1 MQTTAT
7 PDHPSP
13 RPDGGP
19 DSYPEA
25 YALAATHSGFAR
37 RWVPRLIERGLL
49 MPTQTAIT
57 ETVLQDWRKTH
68 WPDLSD
74 PGALPEAVMPGLRWF
89 RNASLLAIMARD
101 YAGLADLD
109 ENLTSITS
117 LADLCTNLAYRAAA
131 LETAAR
137 HGQPR
142 DSEGR
147 PTDLLVLGMGKLGGR
162 ELNASSDIDLI
173 YVSDEDGQTT
183 GRPDGSGQVDNQTF
197 FTKLGRRMAQLLGE
211 QTADGFVFRVDLRLR
226 PHGEDGPVICS
237 LGMLED
243 YLMVQ
248 GREWERYAWV
258 KARVVNQP
266 VFSHPEDYNR
276 LVLALEELRRPF
288 VYRRYL
294 DFNALGA
301 LRDLHQQIR
310 EEAQRRSQR
319 RESRM
324 AGEFEPVDIKL
335 GPGGIREVEFVAQ
348 LFQLIRGGR
357 DESLQARGTREIL
370 RLLGQQNRLAPAEV
384 EQLLAAYQFWRRI
397 EHRLQYE
404 EDAQTHVLPGSLA
417 ACSRIASALGLE
429 DAQALARA
437 IDHHRSQVVVL
448 FDRLFRREESE
459 VSADDAGG
467 APQPRR
473 TDRTSRLERLELR
486 IQALATESSQPDRV
500 RQGLEHLIST
510 LSRRSAYLAL
520 FDEYPEALGRV
531 ARVLEASSWAGHYLT
546 RHPIVLDE
554 LLDHRS
560 LLEAPDFEAFARDLE
575 ANLASATRQG
585 EPDVERQMDLLR
597 EAHHAQ
603 VFRLLVQDLEGIWT
617 VERLSD
623 QLSALADKV
632 LQATLTRAW
641 AVGRKIH
648 RPDPQFAV
656 VAYGKLGG
664 KELGYASDLDLIFL
678 YDDPDEAAQEQY
690 AKLAQRMNVWLTTNT
705 GAGQLFEIDLRLR
718 PNGNA
723 GLMVSDLQGFVDYQT
738 RQAWTWE
745 HQALTRARWCAG
757 DPRIGEAFEE
767 ARRTIL
773 CLEREP
779 VALLEEILAM
789 RQRMHQGHPNPSG
802 HFDLKHD
809 QGGMVDIEFMVQA
822 LVLRF
827 SHEHPSLTDNL
838 GNIALLRR
846 SADLSLISAPL
857 AESVAQAYRDLR
869 REQHRLRLQGAASAR
884 VDLAAVPALAMARQA
899 VVDLWAEIFAQA
911 PAVIR
916 PLSDLR
922 GSETPSPLG

>member
-1 MQTTAT
+1 
-7 PDHPSP
+7 
-13 RPDGGP
+13 
-19 DSYPEA
+19 
-25 YALAATHSGFAR
+25 
-37 RWVPRLIERGLL
+37 
-49 MPTQTAIT
+49 
-57 ETVLQDWRKTH
+57 
-68 WPDLSD
+68 
-74 PGALPEAVMPGLRWF
+74 
-89 RNASLLAIMARD
+89 
-101 YAGLADLD
+101 
-109 ENLTSITS
+109 
-117 LADLCTNLAYRAAA
+117 
-131 LETAAR
+131 
-137 HGQPR
+137 
-142 DSEGR
+142 
-147 PTDLLVLGMGKLGGR
+147 
-162 ELNASSDIDLI
+162 
-173 YVSDEDGQTT
+173 
-183 GRPDGSGQVDNQTF
+183 
-197 FTKLGRRMAQLLGE
+197 
-211 QTADGFVFRVDLRLR
+211 
-226 PHGEDGPVICS
+226 
-237 LGMLED
+237 MLED
-243 YLMVQ
+243 YLMIQ

-266 VFSHPEDYNR
+266 VFSHPEDYDR

-310 EEAQRRSQR
+310 EEAQRRGQR

-370 RLLGQQNRLAPAEV
+370 RLLGQQNRLAPTEV

-448 FDRLFRREESE
+448 FDRLFRREDSE

-473 TDRTSRLERLELR
+473 TDRTSRLARLELR

-597 EAHHAQ
+597 EAHHAL

-678 YDDPDEAAQEQY
+678 YEDEANDAPEIY
-690 AKLAQRMNVWLTTNT
+690 SRLAQRINTWL
-705 GAGQLFEIDLRLR
+705 GARTPAGILFETDLRLR
-718 PNGNA
+718 PNGEA
-723 GLMVSDLQGFVDYQT
+723 GLLVSSNRPGCGSIRHSLARDFQRAMRRWVSDSSAFAS
-738 RQAWTWE
+738 RSCAS
-745 HQALTRARWCAG
+745 RASL
-757 DPRIGEAFEE
+757 PR
-767 ARRTIL
+767 
-773 CLEREP
+773 C
-779 VALLEEILAM
+779 AM
-789 RQRMHQGHPNPSG
+789 RCWGCAH
-802 HFDLKHD
+802 
-809 QGGMVDIEFMVQA
+809 A
-822 LVLRF
+822 
-827 SHEHPSLTDNL
+827 
-838 GNIALLRR
+838 
-846 SADLSLISAPL
+846 
-857 AESVAQAYRDLR
+857 
-869 REQHRLRLQGAASAR
+869 
-884 VDLAAVPALAMARQA
+884 
-899 VVDLWAEIFAQA
+899 
-911 PAVIR
+911 
-916 PLSDLR
+916 
-922 GSETPSPLG
+922 